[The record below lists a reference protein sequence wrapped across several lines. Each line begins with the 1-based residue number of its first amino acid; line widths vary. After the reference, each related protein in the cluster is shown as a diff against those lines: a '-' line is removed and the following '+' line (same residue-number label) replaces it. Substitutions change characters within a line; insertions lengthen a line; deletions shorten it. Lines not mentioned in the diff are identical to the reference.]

1 MLSVRKKRAALA
13 IVEAETRKAAARTA
27 EQVKDAAETSLS
39 RVISAPQRVEV
50 CCVAQTASELRVH
63 VCGPDLF
70 GGFTV
75 RLQPLDRRTIH

>member
-1 MLSVRKKRAALA
+1 MT
-13 IVEAETRKAAARTA
+13 IVEAETRSAAAKTA
-27 EQVKDAAETSLS
+27 EQVKNAAETSLS

-50 CCVAQTASELRVH
+50 CGVAQASSELRVH

-75 RLQPLDRRTIH
+75 RLQPVARRTLH